1 MSEQENK
8 TKIENLTKQLVK
20 ANSSYEH
27 MKRECDFLKTLHMS
41 SECNVKDLEKEIRIK
56 KSEISNC
63 HQHVQ
68 ANALKMLQMSERIT
82 ELELAQPASGAT
94 EREKELD
101 SELKKSQDQRRD
113 LQTEFEE
120 MRGRYEKSDKY
131 KTFFQLMTEHD
142 TPEIKSLTVDQF
154 DKKIKR
160 FFKMLSDLYPDDK
173 QKCLDHGKRV
183 GKLLMTRIHPDKN
196 SSDPRADEKFVAFNQ
211 AYENFINI

>member
-8 TKIENLTKQLVK
+8 TKIENLTQQLAK
-20 ANSSYEH
+20 ANQRYEH
-27 MKRECDFLKTLHMS
+27 MKRECDFLKALHMS
-41 SECNVKDLEKEIRIK
+41 SESNVKELEKEIRIK

-82 ELELAQPASGAT
+82 ELELAQPASAT
-94 EREKELD
+94 SQREKELD
-101 SELKKSQDQRRD
+101 SELKKSQDQRRE

-142 TPEIKSLTVDQF
+142 TPEIKSLTKDQF

-160 FFKMLSDLYPDDK
+160 FFKMLSDLYPLDN
-173 QKCLDHGKRV
+173 QKRLDEGKRAW
-183 GKLLMTRIHPDKN
+183 KLSMIYIHPDKN
-196 SSDPRADEKFVAFNQ
+196 SNDPCAGEKFKAFNQ
-211 AYENFINI
+211 AYENFTK